1 MQMPPNS
8 PDVDAGK
15 QNLHNAY
22 KSMEL
27 RLLHECSELGKSGF
41 ADQRLAA
48 AAYQKFEEAFL
59 LLRKALRLSN
69 PSEYAK
75 TPSPGPIPKDFAPRI
90 DDADLYGEDF
100 HHKRVEWK
108 DTGY

>member
-1 MQMPPNS
+1 MKMPPNS
-8 PDVDAGK
+8 PDVDTGK
-15 QNLHNAY
+15 KNLHSAY
-22 KSMEL
+22 QAMEL

-48 AAYQKFEEAFL
+48 AAYQKFEEAFML
-59 LLRKALRLSN
+59 LKKALRL
-69 PSEYAK
+69 A
-75 TPSPGPIPKDFAPRI
+75 SPNDYGKVPAAGPYPKDFAPRI

-100 HHKRVEWK
+100 KSRIEWK